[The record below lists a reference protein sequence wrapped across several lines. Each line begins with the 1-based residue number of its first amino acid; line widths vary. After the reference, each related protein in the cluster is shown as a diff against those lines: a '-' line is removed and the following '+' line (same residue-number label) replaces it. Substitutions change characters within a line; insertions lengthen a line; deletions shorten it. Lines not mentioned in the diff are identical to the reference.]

1 MSELTKKRAKAEL
14 AAWWRQQAEDE
25 IDMVVDK
32 AIEYGA
38 RDLIEMGRQL
48 AYMAGR
54 EADMPE
60 EEMAELGCLQ
70 YLVGKMSRAT
80 AAWAEGRL
88 PSDDTMLDIGIYVRM
103 IQRIRQ
109 TGGWPGVDI

>member
-1 MSELTKKRAKAEL
+1 VTKRQAKAEL
-14 AAWWRQQAEDE
+14 AAWWRQQAETE
-25 IDMVVDK
+25 IEMVVDK

-54 EADMPE
+54 EADLTE
-60 EEMAELGCLQ
+60 AQMAELGCVQ

-80 AAWAEGRL
+80 AAWAEGRM
-88 PSDDTMLDIGIYVRM
+88 PSDDTWLDVGVYCRM
-103 IQRIRQ
+103 IERIRQ
-109 TGGWPGVDI
+109 TGGWPGVVL